1 MTETNEASSIGI
13 EVPKKLNR
21 TARKLAAAGE
31 SLVQIAPAL
40 LQSKASERMLAF
52 ARMGMLDKVLGYLVT
67 TDKNVHFVRPGI
79 AWDSVQTVPLDVI
92 DDVEYVDEFH
102 NNTLKI
108 KVGERAE
115 KIIFYDDMDGIT
127 FYQYIKNIKSGS
139 GR

>member
-1 MTETNEASSIGI
+1 MTDTIEMGGI

-21 TARKLAAAGE
+21 TAKKLAKAGE
-31 SLVQIAPAL
+31 KLVQIAPAIL
-40 LQSKASERMLAF
+40 HSKASQQMLAIV
-52 ARMGMLDKVLGYLVT
+52 RMGMLDKILGYLVT

-79 AWDSVQTVPLDVI
+79 AWDSVQTMPLDII
-92 DDVEYVDEFH
+92 DDVVYENEFH

-115 KIIFYDDMDGIT
+115 KIIFYDDMDGIK
-127 FYQYIKNIKSGS
+127 FYQYIKHIKSGS